1 MLNNFSTFVV
11 FRYAFDMKFLFALF
25 LLFVLFVFLFG
36 FSILRMLFGGLFGKP
51 RRPEQKSNTSSRAS
65 TDSSKKIISSDEG
78 EYVDYVEIK
87 D

>member
-1 MLNNFSTFVV
+1 M
-11 FRYAFDMKFLFALF
+11 RFLFIVF

-36 FSILRMLFGGLFGKP
+36 FSILRMLFGGIFGTKP
-51 RRPEQKSNTSSRAS
+51 DHRQQKQTQTHRKQQPENASSA
-65 TDSSKKIISSDEG
+65 SKKIIASDEG